1 VIGPDHVPDIGTL
14 PEVRLRVSLMLLLG
28 LLAGCASD
36 KLNVAPAPGV
46 DLSGNWKLNIADSD
60 DPSRLSAGQGTS
72 VGLGNSP
79 GGGPQGGGG
88 GGRGGRGGRG
98 GAGSGGIGGGG
109 PAATPPPT
117 DTLAEVLRWPGKLLE
132 IKQVGGVAAFTS
144 DGDSRVYQPSDS
156 PPPRKPGH
164 RSDGRIV
171 CGWMGRSLIVRSQG
185 DRDAAGIEAR
195 YAVSADGGRLVELI
209 QFRGSGGGFAVSRV
223 WDRVP

>member
-1 VIGPDHVPDIGTL
+1 MG
-14 PEVRLRVSLMLLLG
+14 M
-28 LLAGCASD
+28 
-36 KLNVAPAPGV
+36 
-46 DLSGNWKLNIADSD
+46 
-60 DPSRLSAGQGTS
+60 
-72 VGLGNSP
+72 
-79 GGGPQGGGG
+79 
-88 GGRGGRGGRG
+88 
-98 GAGSGGIGGGG
+98 GGGG
-109 PAATPPPT
+109 PGATPPPT

-185 DRDAAGIEAR
+185 DVDAAGIEAR

-209 QFRGSGGGFAVSRV
+209 QFRGNGRGGGFAVSRV